1 MAFHFSRRK
10 LKPKEIEEVGELNI
24 VPYLDILMNLVI
36 FLLISITGLASFGI
50 LNVNAPSYGGPSA
63 GASDANNQPQQIL
76 SVLISKKGYYIAG
89 SGGVLGQ
96 AGAEG
101 QPAPSAEPDLAAPPT
116 IPIKADGSY
125 DMAGLTEHMKAIK
138 SHQDFQNQ
146 SKVLLGAEADV
157 AYEHL
162 IGAMDA
168 IRETG
173 DRKLLFPDVTLVTL
187 QK

>member
-1 MAFHFSRRK
+1 MAFYFSRRK

-63 GASDANNQPQQIL
+63 GASDADKPQQIL

-101 QPAPSAEPDLAAPPT
+101 QAPSGEPDLAAPPT
-116 IPIKADGSY
+116 IPVNADGSY
-125 DMAGLTEHMKAIK
+125 NMAGLTEHMKLIK
-138 SHQDFQNQ
+138 SHQDFANQ